1 MAASVP
7 LPLICGMHAP
17 SATPARHRRIP
28 PILLVLACQGV
39 GLVLATVVFTRIGP
53 LSHGA
58 PAWMLGLATGAIAAL
73 LGRLL
78 RLDPW
83 WAPIQLV
90 FAPAVVLAQSAS
102 VPRWVWLAAFV
113 ALAAVYWSTFRTQ
126 VPLYLSSTA
135 VREALVPLL
144 PAGRFTFMDVG
155 SGVGGV
161 LTHLAAQRHDGEYHG
176 IESAPVPW
184 LVSRARIV
192 AGRHANCH
200 AHWGSFWDH
209 DLSRYDVVF
218 AYLSPVPMA
227 ALWEKVQREMRP
239 GSTFISNTFVV
250 EARAADRTI
259 TVDDLHR
266 STLHVWTM
274 RG

>member
-1 MAASVP
+1 MAWPAP
-7 LPLICGMHAP
+7 LPLICRMHDPHAH
-17 SATPARHRRIP
+17 PARHRRIP
-28 PILLVLACQGV
+28 PILIVLACQALGAV
-39 GLVLATVVFTRIGP
+39 VATAVRTMVGP
-53 LSHGA
+53 LAHGA
-58 PAWMLGLATGAIAAL
+58 PAWVLALVTGVIAAL
-73 LGRLL
+73 CGRLL

-83 WAPIQLV
+83 WVPIQLV

-102 VPRWVWLAAFV
+102 VPRWVWLAAFLV
-113 ALAAVYWSTFRTQ
+113 LAAVYWSTFRTQ
-126 VPLYLSSTA
+126 VPLYLSSTK
-135 VREALVPLL
+135 VRDALVPLL

-161 LTHLAAQRHDGEYHG
+161 LTHLAAQRPEGEYHG

-184 LVSRARIV
+184 LVSRVRIL
-192 AGRHANCH
+192 AGRRANCH

-227 ALWEKVQREMRP
+227 ALWEKVQAEMRP

-250 EARAADRTI
+250 EAHAADRTV
-259 TVDDLHR
+259 TVDDLHT
-266 STLHVWTM
+266 STLHVWVK
-274 RG
+274 R